1 MAAKPA
7 NEGAEAAKPKS
18 KKLLII
24 IVALVI
30 LLVGGGAAAYFLFLK
45 PHPDEEGGDEHATE
59 THKPVASKKPG
70 TPSEFL
76 PLDPLV
82 VNLADPGGNRYAQV
96 GITLQVM
103 DTHTGDAI
111 KKLMPLI
118 RNDILRSLS
127 KRTSDELLVT
137 EGKDKLAEEI
147 LESIRDHAD
156 MPANKKGI
164 SPVEAVL
171 FSSFIVQ

>member
-24 IVALVI
+24 VVALV
-30 LLVGGGAAAYFLFLK
+30 LVLVGGGAAAYFLFLK
-45 PHPDEEGGDEHATE
+45 PHPEEDGAEE
-59 THKPVASKKPG
+59 TVKEAPKAKAHKKPE

-76 PLDPLV
+76 PLEALV
-82 VNLADPGGNRYAQV
+82 VNLADPGGSRFAQV

-103 DTHTGDAI
+103 DAKTGDVV
-111 KKLMPLI
+111 KKLMPVI

-127 KRTSDELLVT
+127 KRSSEELLVT

-147 LESIRDHAD
+147 LDMIREHAD
-156 MPANKKGI
+156 MPANKKGY